1 MSIDDELEVEDLEI
15 RLLLQAV
22 CDRYGYDYRNYAW
35 ASLKRRILKV
45 VKEEGLPTVSRLQER
60 LLRDR
65 EGMARFLLG
74 MAVSTTSMFRDPEFY
89 LTIRRQILP
98 LFAKCPHLRLWHAGC
113 ASGEEVYSM
122 AIILHEE
129 GLLERTRLYATD
141 ISGAAIAR
149 AKAGIFAQAHMREF
163 TANYQ
168 KAGGRAAFSDYYVA
182 KHDRVLLRNS
192 LGDHIVWAEHN
203 LASDA
208 SFNEFHLILCR
219 NTLIYFDQALSAR
232 VHRLLY
238 DSLALGGVLGLGS
251 HEHIRF
257 SPYADCYEAADEKQ
271 RLYRKCR

>member
-1 MSIDDELEVEDLEI
+1 MSADDDLETENLEI

-22 CDRYGYDYRNYAW
+22 YERYGYDYRNYAW

-45 VKEEGLPTVSRLQER
+45 LKEEGLPTVSRLQER

-65 EGMARFLLG
+65 EGMARFQLG
-74 MAVSTTSMFRDPEFY
+74 MAVSFTSMFRDPEFY
-89 LTIRRQILP
+89 RTIRRRILP
-98 LFAKCPHLRLWHAGC
+98 LFAECPHLRLWHAGC

-141 ISGAAIAR
+141 ISGAALAR
-149 AKAGIFAQAHMREF
+149 AKAGIFPQAHMREF

-168 KAGGRAAFSDYYVA
+168 KAGGRATFSDYYLA
-182 KHDRVLLRNS
+182 KHERVLMRHTLTDS
-192 LGDHIVWAEHN
+192 IVWSEHN
-203 LASDA
+203 LVSDS

-219 NTLIYFDQALSAR
+219 NTLMYFNQTLSAR

-238 DSLALGGVLGLGS
+238 DSLAPGGVLGLGS

-257 SPYADCYEAADEKQ
+257 SPHADCYEVLDEKQ